1 MPFVTVPVPSTPI
14 PVENRSHSFGVR
26 VTGGMCWVNA
36 EVADR
41 HGLVR
46 DGAALSRF
54 VDALLDARAAVRE
67 TFKDDGKSLVQR
79 IEQDGR
85 SWVVKRYGG
94 SPRRTSWFHLVRRT
108 PAWREWRYGQLLHR
122 RGLRVIQ
129 PIALVHFTDSG
140 RWRQAL
146 ITRFVDGPSLHHWLK
161 KCPPVGSLDRAQ
173 QCRRLAVASAV
184 GRQVG
189 QITSVGYT
197 NRDHKVSNLV
207 VDKECERG
215 GDPTLIDPARI
226 KRRRRDDQVYLMVA
240 RLWRSARRAGEVTSR
255 ERLAVLRALLESDA
269 SLEPAGRHRL
279 RTSAERIDR
288 IDQRLQQMLETNRRR
303 SAR

>member
-1 MPFVTVPVPSTPI
+1 M
-14 PVENRSHSFGVR
+14 
-26 VTGGMCWVNA
+26 
-36 EVADR
+36 
-41 HGLVR
+41 
-46 DGAALSRF
+46 
-54 VDALLDARAAVRE
+54 
-67 TFKDDGKSLVQR
+67 
-79 IEQDGR
+79 
-85 SWVVKRYGG
+85 
-94 SPRRTSWFHLVRRT
+94 
-108 PAWREWRYGQLLHR
+108 
-122 RGLRVIQ
+122 
-129 PIALVHFTDSG
+129 
-140 RWRQAL
+140 
-146 ITRFVDGPSLHHWLK
+146 
-161 KCPPVGSLDRAQ
+161 
-173 QCRRLAVASAV
+173 ASAV